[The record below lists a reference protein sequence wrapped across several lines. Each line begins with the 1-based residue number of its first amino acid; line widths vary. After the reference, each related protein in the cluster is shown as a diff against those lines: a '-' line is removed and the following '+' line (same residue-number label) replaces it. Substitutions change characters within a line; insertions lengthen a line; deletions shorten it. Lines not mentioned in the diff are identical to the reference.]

1 MKNLFDYATKELS
14 QDAFLRWLFESGFDE
29 NCENESVRN
38 ASRTLFN
45 IFTKNKFKYKEIKE
59 LKTVAQWKN
68 IDISIWFKVDGKE
81 HLIIIEDKTESGVH
95 DNQLDRYEKEI
106 NDHNNFWRNETN
118 RKKYTQERYLE
129 KDSTLFKVF
138 YKTNIID
145 DWEKEYANEQN
156 GWETFDIFDI
166 YNIFKG
172 LQTDNEVLGY
182 YKEHIEKIYSSASR
196 KDIPSN
202 WDLIS
207 WHSFFNS
214 YEPCSFV
221 SPKTE
226 INCYQKEYYY
236 IKLFVKDHEKDLP
249 CFEIRSRDFKV
260 DSETGKCSIIARAV
274 LYNLSDEAQ
283 NALTKDKIIE
293 WQGLISNYGFKL
305 NQKSDIN
312 KHKQIGNFVINDI
325 ENNEE
330 SLTNALDYMC
340 ELLNSIFSCDKE

>member
-1 MKNLFDYATKELS
+1 
-14 QDAFLRWLFESGFDE
+14 
-29 NCENESVRN
+29 VRN

-45 IFTKNKFKYKEIKE
+45 IFTKNEFKDKEIKE

-68 IDISIWFKVDGKE
+68 IDISIWFKVDDIE
-81 HLIIIEDKTESGVH
+81 HLIVIEDKTGSGVH
-95 DNQLDRYEKEI
+95 DNQLAKYMEKIEE
-106 NDHNNFWRNETN
+106 HNTFWRDEKNQ
-118 RKKYTQERYLE
+118 KKYTPESYLK
-129 KDSTLFKVF
+129 KDGTLFKVF

-145 DWEKEYANEQN
+145 DWEKEYANKEN

-166 YNIFKG
+166 CNIFKG

-182 YKEHIEKIYSSASR
+182 YKEHIEKIYSSALT
-196 KDIPSN
+196 KDVPSK

-207 WHSFFNS
+207 WHSFFNG

-221 SPKTE
+221 SPNSE

-249 CFEIRSRDFKV
+249 CFEIRSRDFKI
-260 DSETGKCSIIARAV
+260 DSETEKCSIIARAV
-274 LYNLSDEAQ
+274 LYNLSDEVQ
-283 NALTKDKIIE
+283 KALTKDRITE

-312 KHKQIGNFVINDI
+312 KHKQIGTFVINNI
-325 ENNEE
+325 ENNEK

-340 ELLNSIFSCDKE
+340 ELLNLIFSCEKE

>member
-29 NCENESVRN
+29 KCENESVQN

-45 IFTKNKFKYKEIKE
+45 IFTKNKFKDKEIKE

-68 IDISIWFKVDGKE
+68 IDISIWFKVDDIE
-81 HLIIIEDKTESGVH
+81 HLIVIEDKTGTGVH
-95 DNQLDRYEKEI
+95 DNQLAKYMEKIEE
-106 NDHNNFWRNETN
+106 HNTFWRDEKNQN
-118 RKKYTQERYLE
+118 PERYLE
-129 KDSTLFKVF
+129 KDDALFKVF

-156 GWETFDIFDI
+156 GWKTFDIFDI

-283 NALTKDKIIE
+283 SALTKDKIIE

-325 ENNEE
+325 ENNEK

-340 ELLNSIFSCDKE
+340 ELLNLIFSCEKE